1 MNFGANKTFV
11 EVIRE
16 GAFAE
21 TYFGE
26 IYSGLNEKRY
36 KKSCKFYCI
45 RFMN

>member
-36 KKSCKFYCI
+36 KNSCKFYCI
-45 RFMN
+45 RVMN